1 MIACTVQEVA
11 DRPKVETAMFITGV
25 VLVAGGVVWATS
37 G

>member
-1 MIACTVQEVA
+1 MRNNWLMT
-11 DRPKVETAMFITGV
+11 KVETAMSITGV

>member
-1 MIACTVQEVA
+1 MT
-11 DRPKVETAMFITGV
+11 KVETAMFITGV